1 VSRVPALAVF
11 AGALVAAGALILA
24 AASGP
29 PYLSTDEVSGWIVLF
44 AAGLFAALLA
54 TPFAI
59 EGRLR
64 ASQPESDAR
73 WDRVVPLWGA
83 VALALVVAGIL
94 TGASGGFAGDS
105 LAGSAELLATV
116 EAGLVVVALLFML
129 LSG

>member
-1 VSRVPALAVF
+1 VPGLALF
-11 AGALVAAGALILA
+11 AGGMVAAGALILA
-24 AASGP
+24 AVSGP
-29 PYLSTDEVSGWIVLF
+29 PYLSTDGVNGWIVLF
-44 AAGLFAALLA
+44 AAGLFAGLLA

-59 EGRLR
+59 ERRLR

-83 VALALVVAGIL
+83 VALALLVAGIL

-105 LAGSAELLATV
+105 LAGSAGLLATI
-116 EAGLVVVALLFML
+116 EAGIVVVALLFVL

>member
-1 VSRVPALAVF
+1 MLRVPALAVF
-11 AGALVAAGALILA
+11 AGGMVAAGALILA
-24 AASGP
+24 ALSGP
-29 PYLSTDEVSGWIVLF
+29 PYLSTDGVSGWIVLF
-44 AAGLFAALLA
+44 AAGLFAVLLT

-83 VALALVVAGIL
+83 VALAIAVAGIL
-94 TGASGGFAGDS
+94 TGASGDFAGDS
-105 LAGSAELLATV
+105 LAGSAGLLATI
-116 EAGLVVVALLFML
+116 EAGLVVVALLFVL